1 MAGRVIRGAAALLAL
16 LVASGPI
23 AACAS
28 SSGYAEIRRDGQ
40 RRNVPLPTTT
50 IVASTLPTTTTTTSA
65 PPAPVRTPDAALA
78 SVVGALASDPTL
90 VAAIGGLR
98 DADPASLAMLFGLDE
113 HLVAELGL
121 TLEQVQGL
129 AAILIGLADGTGSVP
144 ATFAA
149 ASGPA
154 VEGAVGQLLELAA
167 SVDGAALAA
176 IDALTSQVV
185 GSVVGTVVAAL
196 DRVDPTLLTVLRA
209 LLEYLDPAGLGA
221 LASDADDAA
230 LLAVFAGATMRAA
243 PDLAPRLRAEV
254 AGDPRATSLVD
265 RLEDIGSEMPRRDAL
280 TLTALGARMT
290 PEGFAALE
298 RLVDVVRDPSTA
310 QLLAAVRGG

>member
-185 GSVVGTVVAAL
+185 GTVVAAL